1 MADTVRYVK
10 PCMTNLPPE
19 LGRAIIKQML
29 NTPKPDRDE
38 IEARVRKLEKQM
50 IEARKREDAQRS
62 TAE

>member
-1 MADTVRYVK
+1 MADTVRYGK

-38 IEARVRKLEKQM
+38 IKARVRKLEKQM
-50 IEARKREDAQRS
+50 FEARERENAQS
-62 TAE
+62 FVKE